1 MHPAAP
7 AALSSRAFRVRAG
20 LIGALAGAAAV
31 TLLAVPRFPQDPAF
45 HNFADQRTLW
55 GVPHAL
61 NVLSNLPFVIFGLLG
76 LAWLLR
82 PAVWRSAALEPW
94 QRWAFL
100 ALFAGVAAT
109 GVGSAYYHANP
120 TNATLT
126 WDRLPLTV
134 VLMTFFA
141 LVLADR
147 VNPRLGPWLWPPL
160 VVLGVVS
167 VLHWHWT
174 ETAGAGDIRLY
185 ALVQFF
191 PMAAIPL
198 VLLLFPARA
207 YPTAALFAVLG
218 WYVLAKLLELLDGVV
233 YTANGVVSGHTLKH
247 LVASLGALWMVLL
260 VQKRYAGA
268 KDRGHAHA

>member
-1 MHPAAP
+1 MHPTSAP
-7 AALSSRAFRVRAG
+7 LSSRAFRVRAG
-20 LIGALAGAAAV
+20 LIGVLAVVAGV
-31 TLLAVPRFPQDPAF
+31 TLLAVPRFPQDPAY
-45 HNFADQRTLW
+45 HHFADQRTLW

-61 NVLSNLPFVIFGLLG
+61 NVLSNLPFVVFGLFG

-82 PAVWRSAALEPW
+82 PALWRALAAEPW

-100 ALFAGVAAT
+100 TLFAGVAAT
-109 GVGSAYYHANP
+109 GVGSAYYQANP
-120 TNATLT
+120 TSATLT

-147 VNPRLGPWLWPPL
+147 VSPRLGPCLWPPL
-160 VVLGVVS
+160 VVLGVAS
-167 VLHWHWT
+167 VVYWHWT
-174 ETAGAGDIRLY
+174 ETQGAGDVRLY

-207 YPTAALFAVLG
+207 YPTASLLAVLG
-218 WYVLAKLLELLDGVV
+218 WYVLAKLLELLDGVI
-233 YTANGVVSGHTLKH
+233 YAANGAVSGHTLKH
-247 LVASLGALWMVLL
+247 LVASLGALWVVLL
-260 VQKRYAGA
+260 VQRRYAGTR
-268 KDRGHAHA
+268 DRGHLPA